1 MVRIRILDEA
11 TANQIAAGEVVERP
25 AAVVKELVENALD
38 AGAKQVRISISGSGL
53 ASISVADDGSG
64 MSPQEAR
71 LAVLRHATSKISSL
85 SDLAYVRTLGFR
97 GEALPSIASVSRMR
111 ITTRRSED
119 LAGTELMLHG
129 GKTVGD
135 RETGCP
141 SGTEVRVD
149 ELFYNTPARL
159 KFLKSETAESAKITE
174 TVQRLALA
182 WPEVSFS
189 YQVNGRKQLVTA
201 GNGNYG
207 DVLAAVFGRELGC
220 RFLPVSWQGPLLSL
234 HGFLSRPDLLRA
246 NRNLQYFYVNRRPVR
261 SPLLSDALQTG
272 YLTLLPRNRFPAA
285 VIFLEIDPSE
295 VDVNVHPAKQE
306 VRFSRGQEIYRHFL
320 SGVRHALRHAESVE
334 HSRLTQTRD
343 PVYRQDIGSPTS
355 DIRHPASVCER
366 PQQETIFQL
375 REAAPAEKTAP
386 PPGVPDTSRSPGN
399 SIPDLSIIGQL
410 AAKYLLAQSGAGDLY
425 LVDQH
430 AAHERILYNS
440 YAREIQNGRVPV
452 QEVIPQTV
460 ELDPQSAA
468 ALNASLKIFAGVGLT
483 FAPFGHNT
491 FILRTVPLFFRH
503 SLTRDDIIA
512 LVEAASENCEAT
524 VLLGEVLKLMAC
536 KGAIRAGQPLSREE
550 MAGLINSLAETEQPF
565 TCPHGR
571 PTVMS
576 LSAAELAT
584 RFRRR

>member
-119 LAGTELMLHG
+119 LAGTELMLYG

-201 GNGNYG
+201 GNGKYG
-207 DVLAAVFGRELGC
+207 DVLVAVFGRELGC
-220 RFLPVSWQGPLLSL
+220 RFLPVSWQGSLLSL

-320 SGVRHALRHAESVE
+320 SGVRHALRQAESLE
-334 HSRLTQTRD
+334 PRTLSPARD
-343 PVYRQDIGSPTS
+343 PVYQLDVAPLT
-355 DIRHPASVCER
+355 SVCER

-375 REAAPAEKTAP
+375 REAAPAEKTVP
-386 PPGVPDTSRSPGN
+386 LPGVPDTSYSPGN
-399 SIPDLSIIGQL
+399 SIPNLSIIGQL

-430 AAHERILYNS
+430 AAHERILYNY
-440 YAREIQNGRVPV
+440 YAREIQKGQVPV

-491 FILRTVPLFFRH
+491 FILRAVPLFFRH

>member
-1 MVRIRILDEA
+1 MVRIKVLDEA

-38 AGAKQVRISISGSGL
+38 AGAKQVRICVYGSGL

-71 LAVLRHATSKISSL
+71 LAVLRHATSKIASL
-85 SDLAYVRTLGFR
+85 EDLASVITLGFR

-111 ITTRRSED
+111 ITTRRPED
-119 LAGTELMLHG
+119 LAGTELMLQG

-135 RETGCP
+135 CETGCP

-159 KFLKSETAESAKITE
+159 KFLKSETSESAKITE
-174 TVQRLALA
+174 VVQRLALA

-189 YQVNGRKQLVTA
+189 YQVNGREHLVTA
-201 GNGNYG
+201 GNGKYG
-207 DVLAAVFGRELGC
+207 DVLVAVFGRELGC
-220 RFLPVSWQGPLLSL
+220 RFLPVSWQRPLLSL
-234 HGFLSRPDLLRA
+234 HGFLSQPDLLRA
-246 NRNLQYFYVNRRPVR
+246 NRNLQYFYVNKRPVR
-261 SPLLSDALQTG
+261 SPLLSDALQKG

-306 VRFSRGQEIYRHFL
+306 VRFSRGQEIYRQFL
-320 SGVRHALRHAESVE
+320 AGVRHALRQAGSPEL
-334 HSRLTQTRD
+334 RTLTSARD
-343 PVYRQDIGSPTS
+343 PVYQQDVAHPTFE
-355 DIRHPASVCER
+355 RRPLTFVCER
-366 PQQETIFQL
+366 PQQDTIFQL
-375 REAAPAEKTAP
+375 RETAPAGKTAP
-386 PPGVPDTSRSPGN
+386 PSGNLTLPCSPETIFTGL
-399 SIPDLSIIGQL
+399 IPIGQL
-410 AAKYLLAQSGAGDLY
+410 AATYLLAQSGAGDLC
-425 LVDQH
+425 LIDQH

-440 YAREIQNGRVPV
+440 YTREIQEGRLAV

-468 ALNASLKIFAGVGLT
+468 ALNGSLKIFAGAGLT

-491 FILRTVPLFFRH
+491 FILRTVPAFLSH
-503 SLTRDDIIA
+503 SLTREDIIA
-512 LVEAASENCEAT
+512 LVETASENSEAT
-524 VLLGEVLKLMAC
+524 VLLGEVLRLMAC
-536 KGAIRAGQPLSREE
+536 KAAVRAGQPLSREE
-550 MAGLINSLAETEQPF
+550 MTGLLNSLAKTEQPF

-571 PTVMS
+571 PTVIS